1 MITTTTP
8 VTADG
13 IAIFTG
19 LVAYDN
25 NMSVVVVTGPAER
38 DGWFPTL
45 RIGGYGTGQITGS
58 SDGSRLSQSFRDIY
72 GKRRLAV
79 DEPREITVEAA
90 LRHGKSLWTLVS
102 IAPRARYARPVAGA
116 VVGTWSE
123 AQAQAATI
131 DTNVLLPVGIDV
143 WYVPAEGAQVHPE
156 DKDNLLLDN
165 GRRVPIRWDA
175 KPQIAV

>member
-25 NMSVVVVTGPAER
+25 NLSVVVVTGPADR

-45 RIGGYGTGQITGS
+45 RIGGYGRGQATGS
-58 SDGSRLSQSFRDIY
+58 SDASRLSQSFRDAY
-72 GKRRLAV
+72 GKRHLAV
-79 DEPREITVEAA
+79 DEPRDITVEAA
-90 LRHGKSLWTLVS
+90 LRHGKVLWTLVS
-102 IAPRARYARPVAGA
+102 LAPRARFARPVQGA
-116 VVGTWSE
+116 VVGTWIEASE
-123 AQAQAATI
+123 QSRTL
-131 DTNVLLPVGIDV
+131 TVPEGTEV
-143 WYVPAEGAQVHPE
+143 WYVPAEGSKQHPE
-156 DKDNLLLDN
+156 DKDNLLLDS

-175 KPQIAV
+175 KPQITV